1 LLTRSISSKLSRV
14 QYELLAQ
21 RAQKEGISVSEC
33 ARRLLLLAESDTNC
47 PSRSQQA
54 RAEIRALRAI
64 VLNLLFAL
72 VNGER
77 MTAAQMQFVIDRAD
91 EQARKDAI

>member
-1 LLTRSISSKLSRV
+1 MLTRSISTKLSRE

-21 RAQKEGISVSEC
+21 RAQKEGVSVSEC
-33 ARRLLLLAESDTNC
+33 ARRILILAESDTDG
-47 PSRSQQA
+47 PPGLQQT

-64 VLNLLFAL
+64 VLNMLFAL

-77 MTAAQMQFVIDRAD
+77 MTATQMQFVINRAD
-91 EQARKDAI
+91 EQACKDAL

>member
-1 LLTRSISSKLSRV
+1 MLTRSISTKLSRE

-33 ARRLLLLAESDTNC
+33 ARRLLLLAKSDADC
-47 PSRSQQA
+47 PSRSQQTQ
-54 RAEIRALRAI
+54 AEIRALRAI
-64 VLNLLFAL
+64 VLNLLFTL

-77 MTAAQMQFVIDRAD
+77 MTATQMQFVIDRAD
-91 EQARKDAI
+91 EQARKDAL